1 MFQKCAIY
9 CSFLIAFAL
18 LNTASLFAQNE
29 TLGRQTFLQKQVN
42 IPNTP
47 EAASLGK
54 YGDVQVNYYTGAI
67 NLGIPV
73 YTIKGR
79 DISLPVALQYDGSG
93 NKVDNLPT
101 WVGLGWTL
109 AAGGV
114 ITRGVQGNP
123 DMQSNYYGKAAEI
136 SPNTNTPHANLFT
149 EHDYLYQMAIGNVE
163 TQPDGYYFNF
173 GNYSGLFRID
183 PNKFIYLKEVKD
195 LGIQVSWATNGDI
208 TAFNIKDEYGNL
220 YEFTAAEQTF
230 QLLDDDY
237 DVIPLANRQYTYN
250 SAWYL
255 TKITSANLTETI
267 ELSYETLTTPFTPPI
282 NPWQY
287 ESMTYGS
294 GSLLA
299 PGGCSPIDVC
309 GSQSGGQLHSAGINS
324 VQINNRRVL
333 SQVTYKISSVEI
345 EKVAF
350 VSSLSTA
357 PFANGGKKLDFIRVN
372 RRPSASTNLLEYQF
386 TYDNST
392 NRLTLKTFKE
402 VQPGTSINK
411 EPYQFAYNA
420 TQLPAPT
427 SSSIDHWG
435 YYNSNSNSGSLIPSH
450 IAGCGG
456 TFYEGGGANRNPNE
470 SRMKAGIL
478 TRITYPTGGYTD
490 FTFEPHKVKGTNTC
504 PGGNPDVIAGGLR
517 IKEIKNYTATGQ
529 LAGTRTLQ
537 YIKEGF
543 NPTAD
548 NASSG
553 LLHFQPLYFSIST
566 NIHYALPAYGVCNP
580 VGYDYSCGRTT
591 LFSVPRSALGGTPGN
606 HVGYSRVEEIF
617 AGKTVYHY
625 RNDSPSGGDE
635 ELKDNGDMLKKQEY
649 DDQGKILMETT
660 YKYSADTT
668 DNRRNNS
675 FWSYRVEPKPVQ
687 DNKLRLCYI
696 NGVYTWDFPV
706 SNCLP
711 GKIYKLKFQRRYTRI
726 RQTWKYL
733 YQTDETS
740 YFYDSNG
747 LAAGSVKKVV
757 KHTYGNTNVSLP
769 TSTSTWNSDGRENK
783 QVTRYAHDAANALL
797 IGKRMIALPLEEEN
811 YVGTTL
817 VYRTKLS
824 YSTFGGR
831 ALPHQYFEKF
841 NSSQS
846 DVLKES
852 VQSYDI
858 YGNLT
863 QAKREHDQPMSLLW
877 GHYGMVM
884 TARVQN
890 AENNETAYT
899 SFETAEATQG
909 NWNIS
914 NTGVIFYNNG
924 LIGASR
930 TGYGYYNG
938 SANAS
943 KTGLPAGKY
952 WVSYH
957 TKNAANVSVSGGTIL
972 TTTTHPADAQ
982 GWIYVERLVQCAG
995 GSSTITVT
1003 ITSTQ
1008 LDELRLHPEDALM
1021 TTYAYDRENRL
1032 LTSIADENSIPASFQ
1047 YDGLLRLQGIRDL
1060 NSHFVQTYEYLYKNV
1075 SNPDNVVRA
1084 RTVLTAN
1091 QTLTTQVSALTGA
1104 NVKRVFQYFDGLG
1117 RPVQSAG
1124 VAQSPT
1130 SKDVVSPQAYDSFG
1144 RENKKYLPYTATTNG
1159 GLFRSAA
1166 FTEQTAFY
1174 SGLDGG
1180 YGYSEQILETSPLSR
1195 VKETLP
1201 PGSEYRLHPTRMSYG
1216 TNTSATEVRN
1226 FRDGGYYPANS
1237 LYKMTDTDENGNTT
1251 ISYKDRLG
1259 RTKMTNQ
1266 AGAKTYYVHD
1276 DFGDLW
1282 AVLPPEASVA
1292 LESST
1297 TWTINSATSQE
1308 RIYKYTY
1315 DANTRLLS
1323 QKKVPG
1329 ANAQLFYY
1337 DRLDRP
1343 VMSTDGNGF
1352 KSFTK
1357 YDILGRP
1364 VLSGKYKGAAVPT
1377 AVMGLYETRNTTAPH
1392 YYTSTSAFPTDG
1404 NFDVYAVTYYDHY
1417 DVDGNGSLSVA
1428 ENFVTPPSPYLAPVL
1443 RVRGKATV
1451 SKTAVLPSDG
1461 TAPTQ
1466 YLFSRTYSDLKG
1478 RVVQEKTDNHLS
1490 GQDIYFSLYNFPGW
1504 ATQTRR
1510 QHTATP
1516 PGGSLKTINL
1526 NRRFTYDHAGRLLK
1540 TEQQIDGEAAW
1551 TTLSE
1556 QVYDERDLLQ
1566 QKKLHK
1572 TSGGAFLQTLDYTY
1586 NIRGWLETIN
1596 PFDNAADL
1604 FAMKLYYKNGDPQ
1617 LHTDYTGG
1625 ANSNWNGNITM
1636 LEWQVNNTAHRMY
1649 GFFYDGRNQ
1658 LKRGESGTRTNNAA
1672 SPVLNTNYKT
1682 DYTYD
1687 NAGLS
1692 SNLKTVTR
1700 RGLLSGTSTFGII
1713 DQMTYTYN
1721 TAGQLTQ
1728 IGDTGSSTKGFKTPG
1743 LGSFTYTYDLNGN
1756 MSRDNHKNMTVA
1768 YNHLNLPRQVLFDNF
1783 NEIYLT
1789 YTAAGEKITKFT
1801 AANTGAE
1808 TTQNYVSGIEYNG
1821 AAVEAVY
1828 HEEGRLVPNGTAWH
1842 YEYTLKDHLG
1852 NSRVM
1857 FRANGSTAQ
1866 LLQEN
1871 HYYPFGMEMEG
1882 TWTAQV
1888 GVENK
1893 YQYNGKEL
1901 VEDFGWNW
1909 SDYGARGYDASVGRW
1924 WSVDPMAEA
1933 YHSLSVY
1940 HYGLNNPIAN
1950 VDLFGMMSSNPNE
1963 VYKERAEKRE
1973 ARRKETDED
1982 AEGRESA
1989 KSNINAY
1996 MVNEAG
2002 LDGNVLG
2009 NALTQ
2014 ARNIFSRNDINIESL
2029 SFVMKTKEEAQKM
2042 KLAWNDLFLAV
2053 VDWWHQPTEGGFS
2066 ASTSG
2071 VTSTYNNE
2079 GTAESFVNTSYFE
2092 IDDRK
2097 GASFEY
2103 GLGYLIAHELLHQM
2117 LHNARKHY
2125 HRDGVTFFSR
2135 KEHYNGSPNLNMH
2148 GDFMWKNHGGIPKL
2162 PPRTTTGLHA
2172 KERILLKPHRYL
2184 VNLFLIS
2191 K

>member
-1 MFQKCAIY
+1 MFQKYALY
-9 CSFLIAFAL
+9 CFLLIAFTL
-18 LNTASLFAQNE
+18 LNTASLFAQDE
-29 TLGRQTFLQKQVN
+29 EDLRRQTFLQKRVVV
-42 IPNTP
+42 PTTP

-73 YTIKGR
+73 YTIQGR

-123 DMQSNYYGKAAEI
+123 DMQSNYYGKAASINPYSNLPYADLFIENDHLYEI
-136 SPNTNTPHANLFT
+136 AK
-149 EHDYLYQMAIGNVE
+149 GNVE

-173 GNYSGLFRID
+173 GNNSGVFRID
-183 PNKFIYLKEVKD
+183 PYKVIYLKEVRD
-195 LGIQVSWATNGDI
+195 LNIQVTWAANGDI

-220 YEFTAAEQTF
+220 YEFTAAEQTV
-230 QLLDDDY
+230 QILDDDY
-237 DVIPLANRQYTYN
+237 GNLPTANRQYTYN

-267 ELSYETLTTPFTPPI
+267 ELSYETLTTAFTPPI

-287 ESMTYGS
+287 ESMTYGT
-294 GSLLA
+294 G
-299 PGGCSPIDVC
+299 SPIAPIGCPSVDVC
-309 GSQSGGQLHSAGINS
+309 GSNNGGQTHSAGIAS
-324 VQINNRRVL
+324 VQINNRKVL
-333 SQVTYKISSVEI
+333 SQITYKMSSVEI

-350 VSSLSTA
+350 VSSASTA
-357 PFANGGKKLDFIRVN
+357 PYANGGKKLDFIRVN
-372 RRPSASTNLLEYQF
+372 RRPAAGTNLLEYQF

-402 VQPGTSINK
+402 VQPGVGLAK

-420 TQLPAPT
+420 TQLPAPNA
-427 SSSIDHWG
+427 SSIDHWG
-435 YYNSNSNSGSLIPSH
+435 YFNNNGISGSLIPSY

-456 TFYEGGGANRNPNE
+456 TYYAGGGANRAPDETN
-470 SRMKAGIL
+470 MKAGIL

-490 FTFEPHKVKGTNTC
+490 FTFEPHKVAGTNTC

-517 IKEIKNYTATGQ
+517 IKEIKNYSASGQ

-537 YIKEGF
+537 YIKEGA
-543 NPTAD
+543 NPNASD
-548 NASSG
+548 ASSG
-553 LLHFQPLYFSIST
+553 LLHFQPQYSDQANT
-566 NIHYALPAYGVCNP
+566 IHYPLNVDPESCNME
-580 VGYDYSCGRTT
+580 GQYYSCGRVT
-591 LFSVPRSALGGTPGN
+591 LFSVARSALGGTPGN

-625 RNDSPSGGDE
+625 RNNPPSGGNE
-635 ELKDNGDMLKKQEY
+635 EVQDNGDMTKKQEY
-649 DDQGKILMETT
+649 DDQGKILMETA
-660 YKYSADTT
+660 YKYTADTT
-668 DNRRNNS
+668 DTRRNAS
-675 FWSYRVEPKPVQ
+675 FWSYRVEPKATQ
-687 DNKLRLCYI
+687 DNKTKLCYY
-696 NGVYTWDFPV
+696 NSAYTWQ
-706 SNCLP
+706 LP
-711 GKIYKLKFQRRYTRI
+711 FSTPGGDPPCTTSKIYKSKFQRRYTLM
-726 RQTWKYL
+726 RQMWKYL
-733 YQTDETS
+733 YRTEETN

-747 LAAGSVKKVV
+747 LAAGSLKKVV
-757 KHTYGNTNVSLP
+757 KHTYGNTNVTLP
-769 TSTSTWNSDGRENK
+769 TSTSTWNSDGRENR
-783 QVTRYAHDAANALL
+783 QVTRYAHDAAHPLL

-824 YSTFGGR
+824 YIAFGSQ
-831 ALPHQYFEKF
+831 ALPYQYFEKF

-846 DVLKES
+846 DVLKET
-852 VQSYDI
+852 VQSYDG
-858 YGNLT
+858 YGNMT
-863 QAKREHDQPMSLLW
+863 EAKREHDQPMSLLW

-890 AENNETAYT
+890 AENRETAYT
-899 SFETAEATQG
+899 SFETAETTQG

-914 NTGVIFYNNG
+914 NTGVIFYNSG
-924 LIGASR
+924 LVGASR

-972 TTTTHPADAQ
+972 STTTHPADAQ

-1021 TTYAYDRENRL
+1021 TTYAYDRENRM

-1060 NSHFVQTYEYLYKNV
+1060 NSHFVQTYEYLYKNI

-1084 RTVLTAN
+1084 RTVLTAS
-1091 QTLTTQVSALTGA
+1091 QTTTTQVNALTGA

-1117 RPVQSAG
+1117 RPVQTAG

-1130 SKDVVSPQAYDSFG
+1130 SKDIVSPQAYDTYG
-1144 RENKKYLPYTATTNG
+1144 RENKKYLPYTATTNA
-1159 GLFRSAA
+1159 GLFRSTA

-1201 PGSEYRLHPTRMSYG
+1201 PGSEYRLHPARMSYG
-1216 TNTSATEVRN
+1216 ANTSATEVRN
-1226 FRDGGYYPANS
+1226 FRDGGYYPANT
-1237 LYKMTDTDENGNTT
+1237 LYKMTNTDENGNIT

-1292 LESST
+1292 LEGST

-1323 QKKVPG
+1323 EKKVPG

-1343 VMSTDGNGF
+1343 VLNIDGNGF

-1364 VLSGKYKGAAVPT
+1364 VLSGKYKGTALPT

-1392 YYTSTSAFPTDG
+1392 YYTTTSAFPTDG

-1417 DVDGNGSLSVA
+1417 DVDGNGSLSAA

-1478 RVVQEKTDNHLS
+1478 WVVQEKTDNHLS

-1516 PGGSLKTINL
+1516 PGGTLKTINL

-1604 FAMKLYYKNGDPQ
+1604 FAMKLYYKNGDPL
-1617 LHTDYTGG
+1617 LHTDYTSG

-1658 LKRGESGTRTNNAA
+1658 LKRGEYATRTNNAA
-1672 SPVLNTNYKT
+1672 SPVSSTNYKT

-1700 RGLLSGTSTFGII
+1700 RGLLSGTSTFGVI

-1728 IGDTGSSTKGFKTPG
+1728 IGEIGSTTKGFKTPG
-1743 LGSFTYTYDLNGN
+1743 LGSYTYTYDSNGN
-1756 MSRDNHKNMTVA
+1756 MSRDNHKNLTLT
-1768 YNHLNLPRQVLFDNF
+1768 YNHLNLPRHVLFDNF
-1783 NEIYLT
+1783 NEIRLT

-1801 AANTGAE
+1801 SANTGIE
-1808 TTQNYVSGIEYNG
+1808 TTQNYISGIEYNG
-1821 AAVEAVY
+1821 AALEAVY
-1828 HEEGRLVPNGTAWH
+1828 HEEG
-1842 YEYTLKDHLG
+1842 
-1852 NSRVM
+1852 
-1857 FRANGSTAQ
+1857 
-1866 LLQEN
+1866 
-1871 HYYPFGMEMEG
+1871 
-1882 TWTAQV
+1882 
-1888 GVENK
+1888 
-1893 YQYNGKEL
+1893 
-1901 VEDFGWNW
+1901 
-1909 SDYGARGYDASVGRW
+1909 
-1924 WSVDPMAEA
+1924 
-1933 YHSLSVY
+1933 
-1940 HYGLNNPIAN
+1940 
-1950 VDLFGMMSSNPNE
+1950 
-1963 VYKERAEKRE
+1963 
-1973 ARRKETDED
+1973 
-1982 AEGRESA
+1982 
-1989 KSNINAY
+1989 
-1996 MVNEAG
+1996 
-2002 LDGNVLG
+2002 
-2009 NALTQ
+2009 
-2014 ARNIFSRNDINIESL
+2014 
-2029 SFVMKTKEEAQKM
+2029 
-2042 KLAWNDLFLAV
+2042 
-2053 VDWWHQPTEGGFS
+2053 
-2066 ASTSG
+2066 
-2071 VTSTYNNE
+2071 
-2079 GTAESFVNTSYFE
+2079 
-2092 IDDRK
+2092 
-2097 GASFEY
+2097 
-2103 GLGYLIAHELLHQM
+2103 
-2117 LHNARKHY
+2117 
-2125 HRDGVTFFSR
+2125 
-2135 KEHYNGSPNLNMH
+2135 
-2148 GDFMWKNHGGIPKL
+2148 
-2162 PPRTTTGLHA
+2162 
-2172 KERILLKPHRYL
+2172 
-2184 VNLFLIS
+2184 
-2191 K
+2191 